1 MKIKPSQLVV
11 HFISWIPLAWLV
23 YAIFTRRLGGDPQ
36 EKVLE
41 NLGLWGLIF
50 LLLSFSMTPA
60 RKIYSKIPW
69 VRFRRALGLYG
80 AFYIFLHLLT
90 YMAFFIGFDFSL
102 FGSEIIERPYITV
115 GILAVILLTPLVF
128 TSTKASQKRLGKNW
142 KKLHKLVYII
152 LPLGVTHFIW
162 QSKSDLNEPFIYIVW
177 LIILLVFRSPLYKLL
192 FQNKLSKLPSPD

>member
-23 YAIFTRRLGGDPQ
+23 YAIFTRRLGGDP
-36 EKVLE
+36 
-41 NLGLWGLIF
+41 
-50 LLLSFSMTPA
+50 
-60 RKIYSKIPW
+60 
-69 VRFRRALGLYG
+69 
-80 AFYIFLHLLT
+80 
-90 YMAFFIGFDFSL
+90 IGFDFSL